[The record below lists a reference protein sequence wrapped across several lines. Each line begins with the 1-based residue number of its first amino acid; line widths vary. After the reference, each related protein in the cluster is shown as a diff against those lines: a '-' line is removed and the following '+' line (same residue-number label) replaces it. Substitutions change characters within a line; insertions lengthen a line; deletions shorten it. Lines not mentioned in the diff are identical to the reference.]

1 MLYGGAVGTTAAE
14 IATALHF
21 GLTPERLHPAFNAL
35 DLALEAPPAAPA
47 GFQLSLA
54 NAVWGQP
61 DYHFL
66 STYLD
71 LLAQNYGA
79 GMRLVDFGAPESAR
93 QQINRWVADNTQQK
107 IIELIPAGAIVS
119 DTRLVL
125 TNAVYFKAAWKTP
138 FVASGSSAVF
148 HAPDGEVSV
157 PVMGGPDDIPI
168 WSGPGFRAAALP
180 YMGDTTSMVVIV
192 PDAGTFDAFE
202 QGLTSEGLG
211 AILDGQRAA
220 PLGAVTL
227 PLFKFAT
234 KTDLVDTLEALG
246 MQAAFN
252 PGQADLS
259 AIDGT
264 HDLYVSDV
272 IHQATIAIDEKG
284 TEASGA
290 TAVIVAHTSAALN
303 FLSVDRPFM
312 FVIRDDA
319 TDAILFQGRVLDP
332 SK

>member
-1 MLYGGAVGTTAAE
+1 M
-14 IATALHF
+14 
-21 GLTPERLHPAFNAL
+21 
-35 DLALEAPPAAPA
+35 
-47 GFQLSLA
+47 S
-54 NAVWGQP
+54 
-61 DYHFL
+61 
-66 STYLD
+66 
-71 LLAQNYGA
+71 
-79 GMRLVDFGAPESAR
+79 
-93 QQINRWVADNTQQK
+93 
-107 IIELIPAGAIVS
+107 
-119 DTRLVL
+119 
-125 TNAVYFKAAWKTP
+125 
-138 FVASGSSAVF
+138 
-148 HAPDGEVSV
+148 
-157 PVMGGPDDIPI
+157 GPDDIPI
-168 WSGPGFRAAALP
+168 WSGAGFRAAALP
-180 YMGDTTSMVVIV
+180 YVGDTTSMVVIV

-202 QGLTSEGLG
+202 QGLTGAALG
-211 AILDGQRAA
+211 TILDGQSAA

-234 KTDLVDTLEALG
+234 KTDLVDTLQALG

-303 FLSVDRPFM
+303 FLSVDRPFL